1 MKFVIALFALS
12 LGTAAIAGSP
22 SASASLK
29 ASEESESQAGCPP
42 PVFECCDGTI
52 GSGPF
57 CASHGGKCAVISIC
71 GEPV

>member
-1 MKFVIALFALS
+1 MKLVIALFALAM
-12 LGTAAIAGSP
+12 GAVAFVGSQP
-22 SASASLK
+22 ASA
-29 ASEESESQAGCPP
+29 ASGAPSDTPAARCPP

-57 CASHGGKCAVISIC
+57 CANHGGRCFVISIC